1 MSRILF
7 TLSPITGHVRPA
19 LPLVRRLVDDGHDVV
34 VYTGSKFRDA
44 VVAAGAKAAP
54 IVQGRDL
61 DDAEIDAW
69 SLAHGAPA
77 PGVKRLQWDV
87 LHHFVGTVP
96 GYLADLDALVDDE
109 RPDVIVMDNAF
120 VAGGV
125 AAQRHD
131 IPSVLI
137 SVTPLAI
144 SSKDTAPFGLGL
156 QPPRTGVQ
164 ALRYAALELV
174 VQRVL
179 FRKAQRAAQQ
189 LVRDCG
195 LPVPDG
201 FFMDWIHTLATRVLH
216 PSVPSLEYP
225 RSDLPENVELVGP
238 LLPEGVDLFVPP
250 AWWGD
255 VLAAKAA
262 GTPVVLVTQGTIAT
276 DPERLLWPAIE
287 ALADEDVLVVATT
300 ATAEPEDVLPDVPP
314 ANLRAARFVP
324 FDRLL
329 PLVDVMVTNGGFGG
343 VQQALAAGVPLV
355 VAGRSEDKA
364 EVGARVV
371 WSGAGVALPTDR
383 TTDVTTSADVRAG
396 VREVL
401 GQPSYA
407 GVARMLAEEYARYDG
422 VARTVEVIE
431 ELVAAA
437 APGDAEQQAERQ
449 AEQDVERQRA
459 EAA

>member
-7 TLSPITGHVRPA
+7 ALSPITGHVRPA
-19 LPLVRRLVDDGHDVV
+19 LPLVRRLADDGHDVV

-77 PGVKRLQWDV
+77 PGLKRLQWDV
-87 LHHFVGTVP
+87 LHHFVDTVP
-96 GYLADLDALVDDE
+96 GFVADLDALVDDE
-109 RPDVIVMDNAF
+109 RPDVVVMDNGF
-120 VAGGV
+120 VAGGIV
-125 AAQRHD
+125 ARRHD

-137 SVTPLAI
+137 SVSPLAI
-144 SSKDTAPFGLGL
+144 SSRDTAPFGMGL
-156 QPPRTGVQ
+156 QPPRTGWQ
-164 ALRYAALELV
+164 GLRYGVLGWFAHRV
-174 VQRVL
+174 V
-179 FRKAQRAAQQ
+179 FREAQRAAEQV
-189 LVRDCG
+189 VRDAG
-195 LPVPDG
+195 LTPPDG
-201 FFMDWIHTLATRVLH
+201 FFMDWVHALTTRVLH
-216 PSVPSLEYP
+216 PSIPSFEYP

-238 LLPEGVDLFVPP
+238 LLPAGVDLFVPP
-250 AWWGD
+250 PWWGD
-255 VLAAKAA
+255 VLDARAARR
-262 GTPVVLVTQGTIAT
+262 PVVLVTQGTIAT

-287 ALADEDVLVVATT
+287 GLAEEDVLVVATT
-300 ATAEPEDVLPDVPP
+300 ATAEPEEVLPERPP
-314 ANLRAARFVP
+314 ANVRVTRFVP

-343 VQQALAAGVPLV
+343 VQQALAAGVPVV
-355 VAGRSEDKA
+355 VAGRTEDKA

-371 WSGAGVALPTDR
+371 WSGAGITLPTDKV
-383 TTDVTTSADVRAG
+383 TDVTTSAAVRAG

-431 ELVAAA
+431 EVTRGAVPVADEV
-437 APGDAEQQAERQ
+437 G
-449 AEQDVERQRA
+449 RA